1 MDTMASSRLR
11 VRLLGGFELRG
22 ADGNDLTPPRKML
35 RALVALLA
43 LAPTTGWSRE
53 QLTAFLWGDRDDEQ
67 ARGSLRQALAELRR
81 FIGESVLLTDRETVS
96 FASAKV
102 CIDAVEFADL
112 SAAGRLEEAAA
123 LYRGDLLEG
132 MDLPGSGFAD
142 WLAVERIRLH
152 DVAVDVL
159 TRLIGTQSGEAA
171 IATGQRLLQ
180 LDPAHEATHRR
191 LMRLFAE
198 LGDRSQ
204 ALRQYQVCRDALQR
218 ELGVKPEPETE
229 RLAQEI
235 QSPSRSV
242 LSGRRAAA
250 DHQMPPDGA
259 VPNTTEERSQDKQG
273 VAFEADPTR
282 HQHEQ
287 AHQPIHPRRWAGR
300 VARLPLVGPKRA
312 WLRVAT
318 IAVAAVLGVGIV
330 WVLSPW
336 VAAPAVT
343 PITIAVLP
351 FDNLS
356 GNPEQSYFADGITED
371 LITDLSKVSGIFVIS
386 RNSSWTY
393 KGKPTSVQ
401 QVAKDF
407 GVRYVL
413 EGSVQP
419 RGNEVRINA
428 QLIDA
433 IGDRHLWADRYDG
446 DRKDIFALEDKVI
459 GQIVAALAVKLT
471 NEEEVRIHEIETDNP
486 QAYDSVLRGW
496 DHLRQDNEEETLK
509 AVASFQR
516 AIELD
521 PEYGYARAS
530 LAAADWRIVLSSWE
544 AATGTGFE
552 HAYQG
557 MMDNLAKAT
566 VQKPR
571 SLAFAI
577 LAEVLGRQGRYDE
590 AFSAIS
596 RAMALAPNDPDNHI
610 ALATIFNETGRAPE
624 AEREAR
630 FAMRLDPRFAP
641 AYLRVLALSLFHQ
654 ERYQEAADTIER
666 VIAQQS
672 DEEEDYATLAASLG
686 HLGRG
691 DGVQAAVDKFN
702 ELSVPAGFDPL
713 TVQEMGWWWYGDVYD
728 YNKVYMQRLLEGLQ
742 KAGIPLGA
750 GYLAPEDYLQFVK
763 KNKGEYSVIGVREI
777 GPETARALN
786 ERGVRFIDVRAAV
799 NYGRGHIPGAINL
812 SLPVALSKESLAKV
826 VGKDDEVVFSC
837 MGKYCPY
844 SAIASA
850 KALAWGYTHVDRFAG
865 GFPAWKDAGFPVE
878 CERKESPCKVE
889 AATLAVPQA
898 PPDPSP

>member
-1 MDTMASSRLR
+1 MDALASSRLR
-11 VRLLGGFELRG
+11 VRLLGGFELSG
-22 ADGNDLTPPRKML
+22 ADGSDLTPPRKML

-43 LAPTTGWSRE
+43 LAPPAGWSRE
-53 QLTAFLWGDRDDEQ
+53 QLTALLWGGRDDEQ

-81 FIGESVLLTDRETVS
+81 FIGEAVLRADRETVS
-96 FASAKV
+96 FDPAKV
-102 CIDAVEFADL
+102 GVDALEFADL
-112 SAAGRLEEAAA
+112 SAAGKLEEAAA

-132 MDLPGSGFAD
+132 SDLPGSGFAD
-142 WLAVERIRLH
+142 WLAVERMRLH
-152 DVAVDVL
+152 DAAVDL
-159 TRLIGTQSGEAA
+159 LIRLLGTQSGEAA
-171 IATGQRLLQ
+171 IATAQRLLQ
-180 LDPAHEATHRR
+180 LDAAHEPTHRR

-229 RLAQEI
+229 RLSQEI
-235 QSPSRSV
+235 QSAPRSV
-242 LSGRRAAA
+242 STGRRAA
-250 DHQMPPDGA
+250 DHQVATDVA
-259 VPNTTEERSQDKQG
+259 VSVATGDRSQDKPG
-273 VAFEADPTR
+273 VAPEAVSKPRQDEPA
-282 HQHEQ
+282 HE
-287 AHQPIHPRRWAGR
+287 PIYSRRWAGR
-300 VARLPLVGPKRA
+300 AALLPLLGPKRG
-312 WLRVAT
+312 WLR
-318 IAVAAVLGVGIV
+318 IAAIASVLVLGGGMV
-330 WVLSPW
+330 WLFSPW
-336 VAAPAVT
+336 QAAPAVT
-343 PITIAVLP
+343 PVTIAVLP

-393 KGKPTSVQ
+393 KGKPTTVQ

-419 RGNEVRINA
+419 RGDAVRINA

-446 DRKDIFALEDKVI
+446 DRKDVFALEDKVI
-459 GQIVAALAVKLT
+459 GEIVAALAVKLT
-471 NEEEVRIHEIETDNP
+471 SEEESRIHEIETNNP

-509 AVASFQR
+509 AVASFER

-521 PEYGYARAS
+521 PDYGYAHAS

-552 HAYQG
+552 HAYQS

-610 ALATIFNETGRAPE
+610 ALATILNETGRAPE

-630 FAMRLDPRFAP
+630 FALRLDPRFTP
-641 AYLRVLALSLFHQ
+641 GYLRVLAISLFHQ
-654 ERYQEAADTIER
+654 ERYQEAADTLER
-666 VIAQQS
+666 VVAPQPS

-686 HLGRG
+686 HLGRS

-702 ELSVPAGFDPL
+702 EISVPAGFDPL

-728 YNKVYMQRLLEGLQ
+728 YNKVYMQRLLEGLY

-750 GYLAPEDYLQFVK
+750 GYLAPEDYLRFIK

-777 GPETARALN
+777 GPETAKALN

-799 NYGRGHIPGAINL
+799 NYERGHIPGAVNL
-812 SLPVALSKESLAKV
+812 SLPVTLSKESLAQV

-850 KALAWGYTHVDRFAG
+850 KALAWGYTHVDRLAG
-865 GFPAWKDAGFPVE
+865 GFPAWKDAGYPVAGP
-878 CERKESPCKVE
+878 SD
-889 AATLAVPQA
+889 
-898 PPDPSP
+898 PPP